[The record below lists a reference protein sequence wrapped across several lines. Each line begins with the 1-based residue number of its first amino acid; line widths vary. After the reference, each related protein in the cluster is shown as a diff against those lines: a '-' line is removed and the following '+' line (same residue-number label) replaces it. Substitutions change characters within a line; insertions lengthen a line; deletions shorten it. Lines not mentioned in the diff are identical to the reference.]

1 MADQHR
7 MPTHHP
13 RIIGTRHMV
22 SSANF
27 LAAETGFAILEA
39 GGNAI
44 DAGVGAGIALGVLQ
58 CEYVHFAGVA
68 PIMI

>member
-13 RIIGTRHMV
+13 RIFGTNHMV
-22 SSANF
+22 ASANY
-27 LAAETGFAILEA
+27 LAAQTGFEILEA

-44 DAGVGAGIALGVLQ
+44 DAAFRSWDGASPPEA
-58 CEYVHFAGVA
+58 A
-68 PIMI
+68 PR

>member
-22 SSANF
+22 SSANY
-27 LAAETGFAILEA
+27 LAAQVGVEILEA

-44 DAGVGAGIALGVLQ
+44 DAASQAASHWA
-58 CEYVHFAGVA
+58 CCNANTCTSPA
-68 PIMI
+68 WPRS